1 MSSPHD
7 FVEDRTHDG
16 RKFRMLKLVDEVTHE
31 CLAIRVARKLK
42 ATDVIDAL
50 SDLLILR
57 GVPGHIR
64 SGNGRSSW
72 PRPCRTG
79 SQPWAPRRPT
89 SSPAHLGI
97 DRREG
102 LRGKLPRRLRDE
114 LLNGEILYSLRKAEI
129 TIESGRRHTNTVRP
143 HASPGYK
150 PPAPEVLTQTW
161 PPGRLHQ
168 LSPSAGP
175 AAHGPTT
182 SAAPTFTRAT
192 PMGASQ
198 QELIRAR
205 SFQTTKRHQTEPVL
219 EGEEPPLLWSR
230 DRQIRQREQISK
242 GAPVGVLRVQCSQH
256 QT

>member
-16 RKFRMLKLVDEVTHE
+16 RKFRMPNVVDEVTHE

-42 ATDVIDAL
+42 TTDVIDAL

-79 SQPWAPRRPT
+79 SQPWARGPPT

-114 LLNGEILYSLRKAEI
+114 PLNGEILYSLRKAEI
-129 TIESGRRHTNTVRP
+129 MIESGRRHTNTVRP

-168 LSPSAGP
+168 LSPLRRLGCPWPHDQCCTNIRPGHSMGAHYSALLMSNSGSVPQADRCRGWPDSHP
-175 AAHGPTT
+175 AAWR
-182 SAAPTFTRAT
+182 SAQP
-192 PMGASQ
+192 
-198 QELIRAR
+198 R
-205 SFQTTKRHQTEPVL
+205 SL
-219 EGEEPPLLWSR
+219 DL
-230 DRQIRQREQISK
+230 
-242 GAPVGVLRVQCSQH
+242 
-256 QT
+256 